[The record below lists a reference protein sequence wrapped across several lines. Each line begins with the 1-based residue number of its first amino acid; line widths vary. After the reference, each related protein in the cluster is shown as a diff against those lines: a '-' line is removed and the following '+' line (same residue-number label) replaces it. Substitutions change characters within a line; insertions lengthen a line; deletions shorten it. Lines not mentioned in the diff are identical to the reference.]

1 MTCTPDELKML
12 DRLLTRSHG
21 ITMRGEAERFMALA
35 LQGRGLVRCREMS
48 GSSLVATITA
58 EGYDELKAT
67 MP

>member
-1 MTCTPDELKML
+1 
-12 DRLLTRSHG
+12 
-21 ITMRGEAERFMALA
+21 
-35 LQGRGLVRCREMS
+35 VRCREMS